1 MMVMKWIFL
10 AVPLIA
16 FSAAATLFAQ
26 NIGKPTPIPAATSPR
41 PHESYQS
48 KLSATQPGETVITF
62 ENAEVGHPLRKV
74 TQNGVTFELAGPL
87 QKSQAEPRVMFFPH
101 LMTDHN
107 GILNAMATE
116 QAIPV
121 KITFPS
127 PVSKV
132 TLVMWGSTGSK
143 ALVEAHAS
151 DGKLL
156 DSASVETVPAR
167 LDPADPV
174 PSFELTVKGDNIA
187 YVLFGGA
194 KNGEFL
200 AAEEIR
206 FQPGRAPAEAPSTN
220 KAGAAPATA
229 PVH

>member
-1 MMVMKWIFL
+1 MKKAVLAILLVGLSGAVTIFGQ
-10 AVPLIA
+10 
-16 FSAAATLFAQ
+16 S
-26 NIGKPTPIPAATSPR
+26 IGKPTPIPPATATR
-41 PHESYQS
+41 PHDSYPS
-48 KLSATQPGETVITF
+48 KLSTTQPGETFITF
-62 ENAEVGHPLRKV
+62 ENADVGHPVAKV
-74 TQNGVTFELAGPL
+74 TQKGVTFELAGPL
-87 QKSQAEPRVMFFPH
+87 QKSQAEPRVMYFPH
-101 LMTDHN
+101 LMTDRN
-107 GILNAMATE
+107 GILNAMAAE

-127 PVSKV
+127 AVSKV
-132 TLVMWGSTGSK
+132 TLVMWGSTGCK
-143 ALVEAHAS
+143 ALVEAHGS

-156 DSASVETVPAR
+156 DWASVETVPVR
-167 LDPADPV
+167 LDPGDPV

-187 YVLFGGA
+187 YVLFGGS

-206 FQPGRAPAEAPSTN
+206 FVPARAPAATPATN